1 MTTQPATLKTL
12 PFNGRIIRYRP
23 WLFAV
28 HCAFVI
34 VAFGLQVFPGLIEK
48 AIFDSITGAAPASV
62 GLWTLIALFVSVEV
76 ARLVASLG
84 LEWTGWSY
92 RYTVGALL
100 LRNLFASILRRSG
113 ADPLPISPGEAIN
126 RFRNDVSETA
136 DFPTWLPD
144 IGGKV
149 IAAIAA
155 IVIMAK
161 INLTITLVI
170 FVPLALTIASARML
184 WGGFLKYVRASG
196 LATDAVT
203 GFIGEVLGA
212 VQAIK
217 VANAEAGVVSHL
229 HTLNET
235 RRKAELNMRL
245 IKDVID
251 STFDLTATFGIG
263 VVLLLSGQAISN
275 GMFTVGDFALF
286 VSYLWFTTALP
297 PDLGAFVGDYRTQ
310 QVSIE
315 RMVEL
320 IRPEAP
326 HVLVEN
332 HPVYE
337 RGEIPPVPYRTKTDV
352 DRLERLD
359 VRALS
364 YSHPSTNGDEGS
376 RGRIENINLSL
387 QRGSFTVITGRIG
400 SGKSTLVRVLLG
412 LLPKDAGEIYWNDT
426 RVDQPASFFRPPRCA
441 YTSQAPRLF
450 SETLRDNILMGLPED
465 RENLL
470 EAVRLAVL
478 EEDVAALTNGLETVV
493 GPRGV
498 RLSGGQVQRA
508 AAARMFVRNPELL
521 VFDDLSSALDVE
533 TERALWDRLSERVS
547 VGSDTPTCL
556 VVSHRRAALRR
567 ADHIIVLKNGR
578 IEAEGKLDELLETCE
593 EMRRLWH
600 GELDGKEHKSV

>member
-1 MTTQPATLKTL
+1 
-12 PFNGRIIRYRP
+12 
-23 WLFAV
+23 
-28 HCAFVI
+28 
-34 VAFGLQVFPGLIEK
+34 
-48 AIFDSITGAAPASV
+48 
-62 GLWTLIALFVSVEV
+62 
-76 ARLVASLG
+76 
-84 LEWTGWSY
+84 
-92 RYTVGALL
+92 
-100 LRNLFASILRRSG
+100 
-113 ADPLPISPGEAIN
+113 
-126 RFRNDVSETA
+126 
-136 DFPTWLPD
+136 
-144 IGGKV
+144 
-149 IAAIAA
+149 
-155 IVIMAK
+155 
-161 INLTITLVI
+161 
-170 FVPLALTIASARML
+170 
-184 WGGFLKYVRASG
+184 
-196 LATDAVT
+196 
-203 GFIGEVLGA
+203 
-212 VQAIK
+212 
-217 VANAEAGVVSHL
+217 
-229 HTLNET
+229 
-235 RRKAELNMRL
+235 
-245 IKDVID
+245 VID

-364 YSHPSTNGDEGS
+364 YSHPSTNGDEES

-441 YTSQAPRLF
+441 YTSQVPRLF

-547 VGSDTPTCL
+547 VRSDTPTCL